1 METFA
6 SLSSIITLD
15 QPDQIGIVVNNV
27 NDMVASLQSLL
38 GIQGFEIVD
47 WPLKDSDPESTY
59 YGKPAFWKMRTAF
72 TTLGML
78 QIELIEPLEGKNIYK
93 DFLEKHGPGIHHFRF
108 TVTNFEDKLESL
120 KKAGIQMIASG
131 RGMRTSSRWAYFD
144 TSEILQGVFIE
155 LRTV

>member
-1 METFA
+1 METLA
-6 SLSSIITLD
+6 SLSSIITLE

-27 NDMVASLQSLL
+27 NEMVASFQSLM
-38 GIQGFEIVD
+38 GIHGFEIVD
-47 WPLKDSDPESTY
+47 WPLQNSDPESTY
-59 YGKPAFWKMRTAF
+59 YGKPAYWRMRTAF
-72 TTLGML
+72 TTLGNL
-78 QIELIEPLEGKNIYK
+78 QIELIEPLEGQSIYK
-93 DFLEKHGPGIHHFRF
+93 DFLQKHGPGIHHFRF
-108 TVTNFEDKLESL
+108 TVTNFEDKLEAL